1 MIKLEGKLIN
11 VFTQEGG
18 TNKKGES
25 FDERDKF
32 RLWVQLNF
40 PMGTLD
46 TNYLRLA
53 LTMGETMSH
62 SSTRKFL

>member
-1 MIKLEGKLIN
+1 MIKLEGNSSMFSHKRVERI
-11 VFTQEGG
+11 
-18 TNKKGES
+18 KKGES